1 MDAQRKQDDGYKPA
15 ATVWSGTHHRPGA
28 PEEGAESDVPEGE
41 PEATRAEE
49 REAIE
54 HTPDYPSGHRGDL
67 GDSGPGED

>member
-1 MDAQRKQDDGYKPA
+1 MTQRKPNDDFHA
-15 ATVWSGTHHRPGA
+15 ATVWSGTHNRPGD
-28 PEEGAESDVPEGE
+28 PDDGAESDVPEGE

-54 HTPDYPSGHRGDL
+54 TTPDYPAGHRGDL